1 MIKRMT
7 DRELARF
14 FANKK
19 IATMQ
24 ELKHALVTEVDM
36 TVYRALKRLS
46 YRTSYSHGG
55 RYYALNR
62 TIKFGENGLWS
73 TNSVWFSRS
82 GTLAATLERRV
93 TTSELG
99 YFADELE
106 GQLHVGVRETLLRLI
121 QKDRL
126 RRQRMGRSYLYC
138 SSITSVRRRQLV
150 AREHHLQNWATPHCR
165 CSAVPMRSL
174 MRSKPLLCCSLHCST
189 SGNDGYSP
197 VWKRFSLD
205 AAQTGGLPICL
216 ASIVRLLPKDVAN
229 CSTKISTSIVSER
242 KVLVA
247 RAWKKNAGSHRGD
260 QAADEVRN
268 RW

>member
-73 TNSVWFSRS
+73 TNSVWFGCNSHTDTDHCQLRIGTTLSR
-82 GTLAATLERRV
+82 AV
-93 TTSELG
+93 T
-99 YFADELE
+99 
-106 GQLHVGVRETLLRLI
+106 
-121 QKDRL
+121 
-126 RRQRMGRSYLYC
+126 
-138 SSITSVRRRQLV
+138 
-150 AREHHLQNWATPHCR
+150 
-165 CSAVPMRSL
+165 SAL
-174 MRSKPLLCCSLHCST
+174 
-189 SGNDGYSP
+189 
-197 VWKRFSLD
+197 
-205 AAQTGGLPICL
+205 
-216 ASIVRLLPKDVAN
+216 
-229 CSTKISTSIVSER
+229 
-242 KVLVA
+242 
-247 RAWKKNAGSHRGD
+247 
-260 QAADEVRN
+260 
-268 RW
+268 